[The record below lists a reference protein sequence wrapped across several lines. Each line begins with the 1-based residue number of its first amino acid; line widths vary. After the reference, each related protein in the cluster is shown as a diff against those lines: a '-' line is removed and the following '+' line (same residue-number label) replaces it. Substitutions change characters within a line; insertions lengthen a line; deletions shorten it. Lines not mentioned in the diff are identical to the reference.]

1 MFLVN
6 IIKRKIHRE
15 CESDK
20 LMNKIYEKKPDHV
33 IALWCPAFS
42 SHGMPKTQQ
51 PIIMV
56 IILII
61 YLFLLFKDLV
71 KILKIYFRQ
80 NSY

>member
-1 MFLVN
+1 
-6 IIKRKIHRE
+6 
-15 CESDK
+15 
-20 LMNKIYEKKPDHV
+20 MNKIYEKKPDHV

-61 YLFLLFKDLV
+61 YLFLLFKDFV
-71 KILKIYFRQ
+71 EI
-80 NSY
+80 